1 MKNVLETLEKLNKAD
16 DMLYLE
22 KETGDIYSDEK
33 LLKIFTKEYV
43 EKIKTDPLFYLDVSM
58 KSYRDIRLT
67 EYIPLLVF
75 IDDIKNMLQ
84 MSKNENLDFF
94 EEGDDN

>member
-1 MKNVLETLEKLNKAD
+1 MKNVIETLEKLNKAD
-16 DMLYLE
+16 EILYLE
-22 KETGDIYSDEK
+22 KDTGDIYSDEK
-33 LLKIFTKEYV
+33 LLKIFTKEYA
-43 EKIKTDPLFYLDVSM
+43 EKIKTDPLFSLDVSM
-58 KSYRDIRLT
+58 KNYRDRRLT

-84 MSKNENLDFF
+84 MSKNDIDFF